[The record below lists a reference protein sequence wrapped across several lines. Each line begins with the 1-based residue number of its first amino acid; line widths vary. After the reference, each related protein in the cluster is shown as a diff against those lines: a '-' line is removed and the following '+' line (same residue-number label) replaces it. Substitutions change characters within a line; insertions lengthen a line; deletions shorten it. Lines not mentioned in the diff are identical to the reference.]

1 MNSTLNPMRGV
12 YGLERLGRA
21 TVRAVEEIGYLGALL
36 IESLFWLIVGPFRR
50 QPVRIAAVFQ
60 QMTQIGVNAV
70 PIALVLAFGVGVML
84 AIQGIHTMK
93 TFGAESKVVIGIA
106 LSVTREFSSLIV
118 GILVAG
124 RSGSA
129 MAARIGTMV
138 VNQEIDALRVIGINP
153 IRYLVA
159 PSLLALS
166 IVLPALTVL
175 ADFAALFGGAVYTS
189 MDVGIS
195 LAAYAQDTVEVLKVN
210 DVMQGVNKAFVFAI
224 LIALIG
230 AGNGFVATGGAEG
243 VGRVT
248 TRSVVMSISAIVMAD
263 MMFTFF
269 LTR

>member
-1 MNSTLNPMRGV
+1 MNALR
-12 YGLERLGRA
+12 GLENLGRG
-21 TVRAVEEIGYLGALL
+21 TVRAVEEVGYLGALL
-36 IESLFWLIVGPFRR
+36 AESLYWLFVGPFRK
-50 QPVRIAAVFQ
+50 QPVRVEAVFQ
-60 QMTQIGVNAV
+60 QMRQVGVNAV
-70 PIALVLAFGVGVML
+70 PIVLMLAFGVGVML

-153 IRYLVA
+153 VRYLVA
-159 PSLLALS
+159 PSLVALL
-166 IVLPALTVL
+166 IVVPALTVL
-175 ADFAALFGGAVYTS
+175 ADIAALFGGAVYTS
-189 MDVGIS
+189 LDVGIS
-195 LAAYAQDTVEVLKVN
+195 LAAYAQDTADVLTID
-210 DVMQGVNKAFVFAI
+210 DVMQGVNKAFVFAV

-230 AGNGFVATGGAEG
+230 AANGFGATGGAEG
-243 VGRVT
+243 VGKVT

-263 MMFTFF
+263 MLFTFF